1 MTFKAHPRGLGQW
14 LAVGVGPSLCLALLG
29 LPAHAQTQ
37 PPQAASPPTQP
48 AACPVKPVYPL
59 PADPTSLQILQVQV
73 EAIAPAC
80 LHSAG
85 FYAWRGTLLLAQ
97 HQPAAA
103 IEALERALLLD
114 PQLPG
119 VQLDYVE
126 ALFGVGDA
134 ASARNLLEQIAVRP
148 DLPAYLRP
156 LLARELAAANPDA
169 WRSRWLLT
177 TALGLDSNLN
187 NAPAASELTLTF
199 PQGPVTL
206 PLTESARPKSG
217 PAALN
222 IVQWQGF
229 KSHGAQ
235 LWLLQAELR
244 ARHTAQA
251 ANRYQQADLS
261 ANWLE
266 APDAPHQWIARTG
279 LNRVDFGG
287 QQLLQSA
294 RASLLRQW
302 QAPAAIPLLLACRPS
317 AGLELES
324 RRYPVS
330 PELNGRY
337 SGLVGALNCMAS
349 DSPGASALF
358 SHQLLGLQ
366 WRLGSDQANSA
377 SRPGGH
383 YRRAEL
389 RVTWEGRYGPSKL
402 SADYGYTRQLDASG
416 YSPLLN
422 GNLTRQA
429 SRHSLRAELARP
441 LPQQWL
447 GSADGF
453 FSIETSQ
460 QASNLAVFESRQN
473 AVYAGLRWRLP

>member
-1 MTFKAHPRGLGQW
+1 MTFKAYPRGLGQW
-14 LAVGVGPSLCLALLG
+14 LAAGAGLSLCLALVG
-29 LPAHAQTQ
+29 LPAHAQT
-37 PPQAASPPTQP
+37 PLLQAADPLTHP
-48 AACPVKPVYPL
+48 AACSVKPFYPL
-59 PADPTSLQILQVQV
+59 PADPTSLQILQVQLD
-73 EAIAPAC
+73 AIAPAC
-80 LHSAG
+80 LHNAG
-85 FYAWRGTLLLAQ
+85 FYAWRGALLLAQ
-97 HQPAAA
+97 RQPAAA

-114 PQLPG
+114 PKLPG

-126 ALFGVGDA
+126 ALLGVGDA
-134 ASARNLLEQIAVRP
+134 ASAKSLLEQIAMRP
-148 DLPAYLRP
+148 DLPAHLRP
-156 LLARELAAANPDA
+156 LLARELAAASPDA
-169 WRSRWLLT
+169 WRSRWLVT

-206 PLTESARPKSG
+206 PLLESAQPQSG
-217 PAALN
+217 AAALN
-222 IVQWQGF
+222 IVQWQGL
-229 KSHGAQ
+229 KPHGAQ
-235 LWLLQAELR
+235 LWLLQVELR

-251 ANRYQQADLS
+251 ATRYQQVDLS
-261 ANWLE
+261 ANWLQAPE
-266 APDAPHQWIARTG
+266 APRQWIMRSG

-302 QAPAAIPLLLACRPS
+302 QAPAAMPLLLACRPS

-337 SGLVGALNCMAS
+337 GGLVGALNCMGS
-349 DSPGASALF
+349 DSPGAAALF

-366 WRLGSDQANSA
+366 LRLGSDQANSA

-389 RVTWEGRYGPSKL
+389 RVTWEGRYGLSRL
-402 SADYGYTRQLDASG
+402 SADYGYTRQFDASG
-416 YSPLLN
+416 YSPLLS
-422 GNLTRQA
+422 GNLARQA

-441 LPQQWL
+441 LPPQWL
-447 GSADGF
+447 GGADGF
-453 FSIETSQ
+453 VSVEINR

-473 AVYAGLRWRLP
+473 AVHAGLRWRLP